1 MSDIDLNAENNTAY
15 QAILNGLLKLQ
26 SIKVT
31 DKLTLADI
39 FILYNLI
46 VNKNM
51 YGQDRMTRLFA
62 DVLGNKTILD
72 EYYSQI
78 GQLDFSRDITKIDFN
93 VRSILRNSASI
104 IREGAYIRDPYV
116 LVNKSDGYHLLTSLG
131 TNSKVPSREEAII
144 PKLDGEVEDEYIER
158 VNNYRKHDVLGLS
171 YQLGIIDKVNKLNS
185 NDPKVLLNILTQLI
199 KNNTISP
206 IIRICK

>member
-1 MSDIDLNAENNTAY
+1 
-15 QAILNGLLKLQ
+15 
-26 SIKVT
+26 
-31 DKLTLADI
+31 
-39 FILYNLI
+39 
-46 VNKNM
+46 M

-78 GQLDFSRDITKIDFN
+78 GQLDFGRDITKIDFN

-116 LVNKSDGYHLLTSLG
+116 LVNKSNGYHLLTSLE

-144 PKLDGEVEDEYIER
+144 PKLDGETEDEYIER

-171 YQLGIIDKVNKLNS
+171 Y
-185 NDPKVLLNILTQLI
+185 
-199 KNNTISP
+199 
-206 IIRICK
+206 